1 MNYQQNKLFGATVPL
16 LGKQELVRFQRESPR
31 SSPVFTSKAETG
43 VEQKAFFFQV
53 SNMFTPVQ
61 FGMKY
66 ETQDLCF
73 IIDFKARVCV
83 NNLCVR
89 LTYGREEWTSVDEQ
103 RPCSIERASRRLVS
117 YSAL

>member
-1 MNYQQNKLFGATVPL
+1 MTVGCL
-16 LGKQELVRFQRESPR
+16 DFNCIFHFRLKASGI
-31 SSPVFTSKAETG
+31 SPVSTSKAETG

-89 LTYGREEWTSVDEQ
+89 LTYGREAWTSVDEQ